1 MKKIKK
7 VFVIIV
13 AVCALLCTVGCS
25 VKDYFNQI
33 DSVLDGYV
41 SSENVQTSS
50 DGEESSESFP
60 ETESGGELEDSSPT
74 LSTPENVLELLASG
88 LTLRDMTELRF
99 DSCTSETG
107 SIRFYVDVESSLYT
121 TVSENDNLRLGLA
134 MIPLSYCDQVNVN
147 GHTYMDW
154 IVEFEKADVV
164 SAIVYADDIIVQLDA
179 NTYRYVCYLH
189 SVPVSTFI
197 NRPMAAFP
205 FLLSVDEDGN
215 ETYRYG
221 VYESGNYR
229 SNARSL
235 AYEAAESLSAYAL
248 GIQSYT
254 ADEIELCKTYVNWSV
269 DKANGLSEP
278 TDDNSTYSV
287 TVSPTAITLNAGE
300 TAKISVDI
308 AQDVCLPVAYKMYHS
323 GIAMIDDT
331 GRIKG
336 LSSGS
341 TVLAVYIAGVP
352 YTVSVKVV
360 GG

>member
-1 MKKIKK
+1 MKKMKK

-13 AVCALLCTVGCS
+13 AVCALFCTVGCS

-121 TVSENDNLRLGLA
+121 TVSEDDNLRLGLA

-154 IVEFEKADVV
+154 IIEFEKAGVV
-164 SAIVYADDIIVQLDA
+164 PSIVYADDVIAQLDA

-215 ETYRYG
+215 KTYRYG

-229 SNARSL
+229 TNARSL
-235 AYEAAESLSAYAL
+235 AYVAAESLSAYAL

-287 TVSPTAITLNAGE
+287 TVSPTAITLNVGE
-300 TAKISVDI
+300 TATLNVSVAEISHVSVLYKSLDENVATVSGNGKIR
-308 AQDVCLPVAYKMYHS
+308 
-323 GIAMIDDT
+323 GIAT
-331 GRIKG
+331 GTTI
-336 LSSGS
+336 
-341 TVLAVYIAGVP
+341 VAAYVAGVP
-352 YTVSVKVV
+352 YTVRITIK
-360 GG
+360 